1 MRSGA
6 PLRSMGGTDHRR
18 EATEAMTRTYP
29 SLLQGL
35 EDEARR
41 SLIAQSRPRR
51 FRARDI
57 VCHEGDP
64 GDSLHVVVSGKL
76 AVRVTTPLGQIAT
89 LSLLGPGD
97 SFGELALLDPA
108 SLRTATVV
116 AIEEAH
122 TLTLTGAQLDVLR
135 RQYPQVDTYITETLT
150 SYVRRLSTMVLE
162 ALYLPVEDR
171 VTRRLARLAGL
182 YSLDNG
188 GADIRLTQDDLA
200 SMAGT
205 TRATANKVLQELAG
219 RGLLTLRRGRISVPD
234 RYALDRAAR

>member
-1 MRSGA
+1 
-6 PLRSMGGTDHRR
+6 
-18 EATEAMTRTYP
+18 MTRTYP

-35 EDEARR
+35 DDDARR
-41 SLIAQSRPRR
+41 RLIAQSRPRR
-51 FRARDI
+51 YRARDI

-64 GDSLHVVVSGKL
+64 GDSLHIVVSGKL
-76 AVRVTTPLGQIAT
+76 AVRVTTPLGQIVT

-97 SFGELALLDPA
+97 SFGELALLDPS

-116 AIEEAH
+116 AIEEVH
-122 TLTLTGAQLDVLR
+122 TLMLTGGQLGVLR
-135 RQYPQVDTYITETLT
+135 RQYPQIDAYITETLAAH
-150 SYVRRLSTMVLE
+150 VRRLSAMVLE

-171 VTRRLARLAGL
+171 VTRRLARLAQL
-182 YSLDNG
+182 YALDDG
-188 GADIRLTQDDLA
+188 GAEIRLTQDDLA

-234 RYALDRAAR
+234 RCALDHAAR

>member
-1 MRSGA
+1 
-6 PLRSMGGTDHRR
+6 MGT
-18 EATEAMTRTYP
+18 MTRTSP

-35 EDEARR
+35 DEETRR

-51 FRARDI
+51 FRARGT

-97 SFGELALLDPA
+97 SFGELALLDPE
-108 SLRTATVV
+108 SMRTATVV
-116 AIEEAH
+116 ALEETH
-122 TLTLTGAQLDVLR
+122 TLMVTGAQLEALR
-135 RQYPQVDTYITETLT
+135 RRHPQVDAFITETLT
-150 SYVRRLSTMVLE
+150 FYVRRLSARVLE

-171 VTRRLARLAGL
+171 VTRRLAELTSIYASAG
-182 YSLDNG
+182 G
-188 GADIRLTQDDLA
+188 GAEIRLTQDELA

-205 TRATANKVLQELAG
+205 TRATTNKVLQELAG
-219 RGLLTLRRGRISVPD
+219 RGLLTLRRGCISVPD
-234 RYALDRAAR
+234 RFALDRAAR

>member
-1 MRSGA
+1 
-6 PLRSMGGTDHRR
+6 
-18 EATEAMTRTYP
+18 MTRTYP
-29 SLLQGL
+29 LLLEGL
-35 EDEARR
+35 DDHARR

-51 FRARDI
+51 FRAREI

-64 GDSLHVVVSGKL
+64 GDSLHIVVSGKL
-76 AVRVTTPLGQIAT
+76 AVRVTTPLGQIVT

-97 SFGELALLDPA
+97 SFGELALLDPD

-135 RQYPQVDTYITETLT
+135 RQHPQVDTYITETLT
-150 SYVRRLSTMVLE
+150 SYVRRLSALVLE

-171 VTRRLARLAGL
+171 VTRRLARLAEL
-182 YSLDNG
+182 YAVEG
-188 GADIRLTQDDLA
+188 GAEIRLTQDDLA

-219 RGLLTLRRGRISVPD
+219 RGLLSLGRGRISVPD
-234 RYALDRAAR
+234 RFALHRAAR

>member
-1 MRSGA
+1 
-6 PLRSMGGTDHRR
+6 
-18 EATEAMTRTYP
+18 MTRTYP
-29 SLLQGL
+29 SLLEGL
-35 EDEARR
+35 DDDARR

-64 GDSLHVVVSGKL
+64 GDSLHVIVSGKL
-76 AVRVTTPLGQIAT
+76 AVRVTTPLGQVVT

-97 SFGELALLDPA
+97 SFGELALLDSA

-122 TLTLTGAQLDVLR
+122 TLMLTGAQLDGLR
-135 RQYPQVDTYITETLT
+135 RQHPRVDAYITETLT

-171 VTRRLARLAGL
+171 VIRRLAHLARLYAI
-182 YSLDNG
+182 DNG
-188 GADIRLTQDDLA
+188 SAEIRLTQDDLA

-234 RYALDRAAR
+234 RFALDRAVR

>member
-1 MRSGA
+1 
-6 PLRSMGGTDHRR
+6 
-18 EATEAMTRTYP
+18 MTRTYP

-35 EDEARR
+35 DDDARR

-64 GDSLHVVVSGKL
+64 GDSLHVIVSGKL
-76 AVRVTTPLGQIAT
+76 AVRVTTPLGQVVT

-97 SFGELALLDPA
+97 SFGELALLDSA

-122 TLTLTGAQLDVLR
+122 TLMLTGAQLDGLR
-135 RQYPQVDTYITETLT
+135 RQHPRVDAYITETLT

-171 VTRRLARLAGL
+171 VVRRLAHLARLYAI
-182 YSLDNG
+182 DNG
-188 GADIRLTQDDLA
+188 SAEIRLTQDDLA

-205 TRATANKVLQELAG
+205 TRATANKVLQDLAG

-234 RYALDRAAR
+234 RFALDRAVR